1 MKNSGFSKCWYRCVR
16 FPACDF
22 AWDAER
28 GLLPPKPPSGS
39 SRCRRADKDDKD
51 GKDAKK
57 DGKDKDHKEDEDER
71 PPEADE

>member
-22 AWDAER
+22 AWDADR
-28 GLLPPKPPSGS
+28 GLPPKPPAGS
-39 SRCRRADKDDKD
+39 SRRRRADKD
-51 GKDAKK
+51 GEDAKK
-57 DGKDKDHKEDEDER
+57 DGKDKDRKEDRDNR